1 MSPKLLCVSVARRSQ
16 LVGSSKAM
24 SQLPGSHPPNLI
36 RPSNTNNQQNRKKR
50 STVSPVAFPWH
61 CESTVGVR
69 ILDLV
74 LCVNY
79 PSFEKG
85 QPVFRETLVLRG
97 NPFLGPTAPGSHF
110 DQVVIA
116 AFVPRVAQGRAGR
129 KKKDQGTQTPS
140 NSFLATFLLVSSAN

>member
-1 MSPKLLCVSVARRSQ
+1 M
-16 LVGSSKAM
+16 
-24 SQLPGSHPPNLI
+24 
-36 RPSNTNNQQNRKKR
+36 
-50 STVSPVAFPWH
+50 
-61 CESTVGVR
+61 R

-116 AFVPRVAQGRAGR
+116 AFVPRVAQDRAGR
-129 KKKDQGTQTPS
+129 KKKTKVPRHPPTAFWRHFCWFHQQTKPRAVLIVVDMS
-140 NSFLATFLLVSSAN
+140 KKIGLFLQHD